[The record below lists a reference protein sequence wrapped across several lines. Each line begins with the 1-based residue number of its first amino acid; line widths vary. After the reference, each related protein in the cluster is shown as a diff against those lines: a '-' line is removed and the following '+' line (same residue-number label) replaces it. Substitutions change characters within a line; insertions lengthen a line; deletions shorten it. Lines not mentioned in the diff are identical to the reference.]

1 MRFGTVRTLAVFL
14 CSAVLTG
21 MGYSEAHR
29 FDVKDSIEMTTFSN
43 PAGIERNPQVCFSP
57 NGAKFL
63 VVTSRG
69 DIPTDRIQSVLLMY
83 DVRSV
88 RKYLVHDHDDRGRH
102 PEPQRLATIAAIP
115 RAFATRP
122 YVSVITGI
130 RWSSDSRWVY
140 FLGED
145 SNGRRRLYRAN
156 VFGPGKRAL
165 SPEGLDVRQ
174 FALNTHNKAV
184 FVAASDAS
192 IVNSAQLA
200 GEPVTRDAHVVT
212 GLSLQQIL
220 FPTEDNGVKPGIS
233 ELWEVAAKGARRV
246 VPADRL
252 GGPDIDSI
260 GTRVLGLSPDGSHV
274 ITILPVGRIPNSWA
288 EYAPLAGFEQRRIRP
303 DGPLQQSPFNID
315 RVRAYDIIDLRT
327 GIVSRLLDAPHAGS
341 LTYGDGSMVAWSRD
355 GHRIVAT
362 NTFLPRN
369 SPDSSENARRLY
381 PCAAASIDLPFK
393 EVHCI
398 VFSRDAYRKTP
409 GSSTPLQLTGAVFDK
424 GNANSIF
431 LTFGYNNEGVRVT
444 EHYAYGAREWHKVGE
459 GPRQEADP
467 LLSVYVQQD
476 LNTPAT
482 LWAKDVRS
490 DRSREILDPN
500 PQFKHFAFGHASLYQ
515 WKDDS
520 GRMWEGGLFL
530 PIDYNPSKQ
539 YPLVI
544 QTHGFEPFQFIT
556 DGRYPTAMAAR
567 SLASAG
573 IAVLQMGY
581 RYDHIGTIEELDDQL
596 SGYRSAISH
605 LSADGIVDSSRVGII
620 GFSRPAWHVEAAL
633 IREPRLFAAATIAD
647 GVDESYMQ
655 YMIFGASSL
664 GFASEFEKINGAA
677 PFGEGVRQWL
687 DRALAFHLDKV
698 STPLRIEAIGPVSL
712 LSEWETYSSLWQQ
725 GKPVDLIYIPNG
737 QHILQSPL
745 DRLASQQGNVDW
757 FCFWL
762 LGGTEHR
769 EHPLSSGNEIRRWEQ
784 MRSHLTKAEAGSTR
798 GGAQ

>member
-1 MRFGTVRTLAVFL
+1 MRFGKGRP
-14 CSAVLTG
+14 SAVVVCSVALTV
-21 MGYSEAHR
+21 MGYPEVHR

-57 NGAKFL
+57 DGTKFL

-69 DIPTDRIQSVLLMY
+69 NVTTDRIQSELLMY

-88 RKYLVHDHDDRGRH
+88 RKYLVDDDPGPQ

-122 YVSVITGI
+122 YASVITGI

-140 FLGED
+140 FLGQD
-145 SNGRRRLYRAN
+145 SKGSRRLYRVD
-156 VFGPGKRAL
+156 VFGSGKRVL
-165 SPEGLDVRQ
+165 SPEGLDVRE
-174 FALNTHNKAV
+174 FTLNTHNKAV
-184 FVAASDAS
+184 FLAASDAS
-192 IVNSAQLA
+192 IVNSAELT
-200 GEPVTRDAHVVT
+200 GEPVTRDARVVT

-220 FPTEDNGVKPGIS
+220 FPTEDNGVKPRIS
-233 ELWEVAAKGARRV
+233 ELWEVAAKGALKV

-260 GTRVLGLSPDGSHV
+260 NSRVLGLSPDGLHV
-274 ITILPVGRIPNSWA
+274 ISLLAVDHIPDSWA
-288 EYAPLAGFEQRRIRP
+288 EYAPLEGFEQRRIRP
-303 DGPLQQSPFNID
+303 DNPLQQSPFNID
-315 RVRAYDIIDLRT
+315 RVRAYEIIDLRT
-327 GIVSRLLDAPHAGS
+327 GTVSRLLDAPHAGS
-341 LTYGDGSMVAWSRD
+341 LTYGDGTMIVWSRD
-355 GHRIVAT
+355 GRRIVVT

-369 SPDSSENARRLY
+369 SADSKENDRRLH
-381 PCAAASIDLPFK
+381 PCAAASIDMPSG
-393 EVHCI
+393 EQRCI

-424 GNANSIF
+424 ASANSIL
-431 LTFGYNNEGVRVT
+431 LTFGYNNEGIRVT
-444 EHYAYGAREWHKVGE
+444 EHYVYGAHEWRKVDD
-459 GPRQEADP
+459 GPRPGVGP
-467 LLSVYVQQD
+467 LLSIYVQQD
-476 LNTPAT
+476 LNTPPT
-482 LWAKDVRS
+482 LWARDVRS
-490 DRSREILDPN
+490 NRSKEILDPN

-530 PIDYNPSKQ
+530 PIDYNPSKR

-544 QTHGFEPFQFIT
+544 QTHGFEQFQFIT

-567 SLASAG
+567 PLASAG

-581 RYDHIGTIEELDDQL
+581 RYDHIGTIQELDDQL
-596 SGYRSAISH
+596 SGFRSAISH
-605 LSADGIVDSSRVGII
+605 LSADGIVDANRVGII

-633 IREPRLFAAATIAD
+633 VREPQLFAAATIAD

-664 GFASEFEKINGAA
+664 GFAGEFEKINGAA
-677 PFGEGVRQWL
+677 PFGEGMRQWL
-687 DRALAFHLDKV
+687 DRALTFHLDKV
-698 STPLRIEAIGPVSL
+698 STPLRIEAIGPISL
-712 LSEWETYSSLWQQ
+712 LSEWEMYSSLWQQ
-725 GKPVDLIYIPNG
+725 GKPVDLIYISNG

-762 LGGTEHR
+762 LGGTQRSDHL
-769 EHPLSSGNEIRRWEQ
+769 PSTQNEIRRWEQ
-784 MRSHLTKAEAGSTR
+784 MRSHLKAESASTR